1 MHQHP
6 CSRVGDIY
14 ILIWFFS
21 TVASYITIMDTYA
34 ILNVEKVEVVET
46 INFHIH
52 RLLSSVRWKI
62 TFKTK
67 FKDPWIVLATKTM
80 SPTIFYRWFRAIR
93 DHMNHNNKRQTRE
106 PQRILYSIFPPWC
119 IKVPFDERSW
129 ASKCGQFFW
138 KKKSLDCIA
147 YVEVDN
153 VEKRA
158 ILTYKVNSGRLSLR
172 LKFSVKNKFGFV
184 CSF

>member
-1 MHQHP
+1 
-6 CSRVGDIY
+6 
-14 ILIWFFS
+14 
-21 TVASYITIMDTYA
+21 MDTYA

-119 IKVPFDERSW
+119 IKVPF
-129 ASKCGQFFW
+129 AGLQN
-138 KKKSLDCIA
+138 
-147 YVEVDN
+147 VDN
-153 VEKRA
+153 FFEKKNRWIA
-158 ILTYKVNSGRLSLR
+158 LR
-172 LKFSVKNKFGFV
+172 MLRWITWKNGLF
-184 CSF
+184 